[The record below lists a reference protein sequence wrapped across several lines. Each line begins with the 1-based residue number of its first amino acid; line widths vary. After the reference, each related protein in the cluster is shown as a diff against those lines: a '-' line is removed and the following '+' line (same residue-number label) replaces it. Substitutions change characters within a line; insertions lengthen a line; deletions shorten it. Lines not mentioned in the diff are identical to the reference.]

1 MYQGKRI
8 KKITHMSK
16 RAALLVLSLV
26 MILSVSVGGTL
37 AYLIAQSETKTNVFQ
52 PGEVTTDTPEKFTD
66 GQTEKKD
73 VAVTNTGNVE
83 VYLRAQIV
91 INWVKDINGSNCDG
105 GHEVLAVK
113 PVEGTDYTLT
123 LADGRWSK
131 SGDFYYYSEPVK
143 ADATTDYLIDSCTL
157 RHNGPDGS
165 HLQVTILTQA
175 VQKEAFNG
183 VNSPWQLVGGTN

>member
-52 PGEVTTDTPEKFTD
+52 PGEVTTDTPEDFKD
-66 GQTEKKD
+66 GQTEKKN
-73 VAVTNTGNVE
+73 VAVKNTGNVE

-91 INWVKDINGSNCDG
+91 INWVKDVTVDG
-105 GHEVLAVK
+105 EKKQEVLAVK

-123 LADGRWSK
+123 TPVGGNWSK
-131 SGDFYYYSEPVK
+131 SGDFYYYSKPVK
-143 ADATTDYLIDSCTL
+143 AGATTDYLIDSCTL

-183 VNSPWQLVGGTN
+183 TDSPWTPVGTN